1 MKQKLPLFLLIVS
14 GLLIIFYFY
23 GRVVLQPDNYMFANS
38 GDGLKNYFTYSYHI
52 KHDTSLVN
60 FEGMNYPY
68 GEHFMY
74 TDCHPVLAVAFK
86 ALSGLFPFIS
96 NHSIGILNLLMI
108 ISVLLTFIVVYLLL
122 TELGVNQW
130 FSLLFSI
137 GITLL
142 APQIFRMGGHL
153 ALSYSVAIP
162 FSWLLIIKS
171 LRNEY
176 LLKDTILI
184 FLNNLFWF
192 FIHAYLGMI
201 ISFFLILI
209 LVIFFISDKD
219 RMKSFRRALNLF
231 ASLVLPIV
239 LFFLFVK
246 ITDTHTGRTDNPSGF
261 YLYVAEADDVF
272 VPNHPPLRPL
282 LDTLMGN
289 GIRQQW
295 EAWSYV
301 GISTTLMVLIFIFMG
316 IFRLIKGRQTGI
328 DRFFGSGIMN
338 VSLMA
343 AFLMLL
349 FAMAVPFRQIPVLAE
364 IVPIVK
370 QFRALGRFTWPFYF
384 AATFFTAM
392 VIVKIYETAS
402 SRKGRMI
409 AIGLALTAGLANI
422 VEALPYHREM
432 AWTITQSPN
441 LFQKK
446 SLSQSFNSAI
456 GSINAN
462 DYQAIISLP
471 FFYQGSET
479 YSRPRNEETAK
490 ASMVFSY
497 HTGIPLVCANLTRTS
512 VQESKNIVQL
522 VSPDFYNKGIEDDL
536 SDNRPFLVIRTRDG
550 ITGYEEDILKKCT
563 PLYQSDEL
571 SLYALQKSDLFRS
584 TAPDTIANFKTPENG
599 LFRKDEFYL
608 TKDSSF
614 LYYNDFDNLFSE
626 KPFRGKGGF
635 QSVKKGKNVLAEFGP
650 GTFIA
655 GKSYHLGAWMFNGRP
670 DALNLYFR
678 FIVEE
683 YNEQSDTWES
693 TTYFPD
699 QSEVINGDW
708 SLVEGVFG
716 VKNPQSRIYIV
727 TIGTKDA
734 KGPLF
739 IDDLLI
745 KEKGTDVYRLSPEDS
760 ALFYNNHA
768 VPTTIPLQH

>member
-1 MKQKLPLFLLIVS
+1 
-14 GLLIIFYFY
+14 
-23 GRVVLQPDNYMFANS
+23 MFATS
-38 GDGLKNYFTYSYHI
+38 GDGLKNYFTYSSHI
-52 KHDTSLVN
+52 KNDGSHVN

-74 TDCHPVLAVAFK
+74 TDCHPVLAVVFK
-86 ALSGLFPFIS
+86 SLSAVFPFLS
-96 NHSIGILNLLMI
+96 DYSVGILNFLMI
-108 ISVLLTFIVVYLLL
+108 ASIFLTFIVIYLLL
-122 TELGVNQW
+122 IELGVNRW
-130 FSLLFSI
+130 LSVLFSI

-171 LRNEY
+171 FRNENR
-176 LLKDTILI
+176 LKYTILI
-184 FLNNLFWF
+184 FLNCLFWYF
-192 FIHAYLGMI
+192 VHAYLGMI

-209 LVIFFISDKD
+209 MVIFFISDKN
-219 RMKSFRRALNLF
+219 RMKTFRRVLSLF
-231 ASLVLPIV
+231 AALVLPIV
-239 LFFLFVK
+239 LFFVFIKL
-246 ITDTHTGRTDNPSGF
+246 TDTHTGRTDNPSGF
-261 YLYVAEADDVF
+261 FQYVAEADDVF
-272 VPNHPPLRPL
+272 VPNHPPLRTL
-282 LDTLMGN
+282 LDSMTGN

-301 GISTTLMVLIFIFMG
+301 GISTTLVVLVFIFMG
-316 IFRLIKGRQTGI
+316 IFRLVKRRQTAI

-343 AFLMLL
+343 ALLVLL
-349 FAMAVPFRQIPVLAE
+349 FAMAVPFRQFPVLAE
-364 IVPIVK
+364 VVPFVK

-392 VIVKIYETAS
+392 VLGKIYETAT
-402 SRKGRMI
+402 SRKGRII
-409 AIGLALTAGLANI
+409 AIGLTLAAGLANI

-441 LFQKK
+441 LFQRE
-446 SLSQSFNSAI
+446 SLSKPFNLAI
-456 GSINAN
+456 EAINTN

-471 FFYQGSET
+471 FFYQGSES

-522 VSPDFYNKGIEDDL
+522 VSPDFYIKGIEADLPDD
-536 SDNRPFLVIRTRDG
+536 RPFLVIRSSDG

-571 SLYALQKSDLFRS
+571 SLYSLRKSDLFRS
-584 TAPDTIANFKTPENG
+584 SAPEIVANFKTPEKN
-599 LFRKDEFYL
+599 LLRKDEFYL
-608 TKDSSF
+608 TKDSTF
-614 LYYNDFDNLFSE
+614 FYYKDFETLTSE
-626 KPFRGKGGF
+626 RPFRGKGGF
-635 QSVKKGKNVLAEFGP
+635 QSVKKDKNVLAEFGP
-650 GTFIA
+650 GTFSA
-655 GKSYHLGAWMFNGRP
+655 GKSYHLSAWMFNGRP

-678 FIVEE
+678 FVVEE
-683 YNEQSDTWES
+683 YNEQSDSWES
-693 TTYFPD
+693 TTFFPD

-708 SLVEGVFG
+708 SLVEGVFE
-716 VKNPQSRIYIV
+716 VRNPQSRIYIA

-739 IDDLLI
+739 LDELLI
-745 KEKGTDVYRLSPEDS
+745 REKGTDVYRLSPEDS
-760 ALFYNNHA
+760 SLFYNNHA
-768 VPTTIPLQH
+768 VPARIPIKQ

>member
-1 MKQKLPLFLLIVS
+1 MKQKLPLFILIVS

-23 GRVVLQPDNYMFANS
+23 GRVILQPDKYMFANN

-52 KHDTSLVN
+52 KHDSSVVN

-74 TDCHPVLAVAFK
+74 TDCHPVLTVTFK
-86 ALSGLFPFIS
+86 ALSGLFPFIG
-96 NHSIGILNLLMI
+96 NHSIGILNFLMI
-108 ISVLLTFIVVYLLL
+108 FSVFLTFIVVYLLL
-122 TELGVNQW
+122 TELGVNRW

-171 LRNEY
+171 LRNENP
-176 LLKDTILI
+176 LKYVILI

-192 FIHAYLGMI
+192 FIHAYLGII

-209 LVIFFISDKD
+209 LVIFFISDKG
-219 RMKSFRRALNLF
+219 RMKTFRQSLSLF

-246 ITDTHTGRTDNPSGF
+246 ITDSHTGRTDNPSGF
-261 YLYVAEADDVF
+261 FNYVAEADDVF
-272 VPNHPPLRPL
+272 VPNHPPLRTL
-282 LDTLMGN
+282 IESLMGIV
-289 GIRQQW
+289 IRQQW

-301 GISTTLMVLIFIFMG
+301 GISTTLVFLVFIFMG
-316 IFRLIKGRQTGI
+316 VFRLIKRRPTAI
-328 DRFFGSGIMN
+328 DRFFGYGIMN

-343 AFLMLL
+343 AFLVLL

-364 IVPIVK
+364 IVPFVK

-384 AATFFTAM
+384 AATFFTTM
-392 VIVKIYETAS
+392 VFAKIYETAI
-402 SRKGRMI
+402 SRTGRII
-409 AIGLALTAGLANI
+409 AIGLALAACLANI

-441 LFQKK
+441 LFQRKN
-446 SLSQSFNSAI
+446 LSKLFNSAI
-456 GSINAN
+456 GAINPN

-471 FFYQGSET
+471 FFYQGSEC

-497 HTGIPLVCANLTRTS
+497 YTGIPLVCANLTRTS

-522 VSPDFYNKGIEDDL
+522 VSPDFYRKGIEADL
-536 SDNRPFLVIRTRDG
+536 PDNRPFLVIRTRDG
-550 ITGYEEDILKKCT
+550 ITGYEELILKKCT
-563 PLYQSDEL
+563 SLYQSDEL
-571 SLYALQKSDLFRS
+571 SLYSLPKSDLFRS
-584 TAPDTIANFKTPENG
+584 SAPEIIANFKTSENK
-599 LFRKDEFYL
+599 LFSKEEFYL

-614 LYYNDFDNLFSE
+614 LYYNDFENFPSE
-626 KPFRGKGGF
+626 KPFRGRGGF
-635 QSVKKGKNVLAEFGP
+635 QSIKKDKNVLAEFGP

-683 YNEQSDTWES
+683 YNEQSDSWES

-699 QSEVINGDW
+699 QSEVIHGDW
-708 SLVEGVFG
+708 SLVEGDFG
-716 VKNPQSRIYIV
+716 VKNLQSRIYIV

-745 KEKGTDVYRLSPEDS
+745 KEKGTDIYRLSMEDS
-760 ALFYNNHA
+760 TLFYNNHA
-768 VPTTIPLQH
+768 VPTRIP